1 MGVEKSPWWLHGDR
15 DQGAN
20 CADSPRHLCSGLLFR
35 FTWKWKC
42 SSLSPVRLFV
52 TPWTVDCEALVSR
65 QECWGGLP
73 LPSPGDLPDSG
84 IKPQSSAVGADSS
97 LLELRWLLSASTTPK
112 TLLFRLLL
120 VVPPLYSAS
129 GSHGKNMFCLKKA
142 GLLAATYFYIG
153 FIPTLPS
160 HEHKA
165 EMGYSKVIK
174 GRNYNYSLIL
184 ITILKTGVLTT
195 H

>member
-1 MGVEKSPWWLHGDR
+1 M
-15 DQGAN
+15 
-20 CADSPRHLCSGLLFR
+20 
-35 FTWKWKC
+35 
-42 SSLSPVRLFV
+42 
-52 TPWTVDCEALVSR
+52 
-65 QECWGGLP
+65 
-73 LPSPGDLPDSG
+73 
-84 IKPQSSAVGADSS
+84 
-97 LLELRWLLSASTTPK
+97 
-112 TLLFRLLL
+112 
-120 VVPPLYSAS
+120 VPPLYSAS

-165 EMGYSKVIK
+165 EMGYSKAIK